1 MAVSP
6 GVPLSPED
14 ARALFLPLHGGIGIA
29 TLIGGFGALI
39 AKKGSP
45 AHIWLGRLFAGGM
58 ALVILAAIPVLLA
71 TENLFLTG
79 MGSFAGY
86 MTWTGWRIARA
97 KNASG
102 STGDLAV
109 SGAMIVVGLAF
120 AAYGALALLRGTG
133 LGIVA
138 VAMGLGAAA
147 FGRKHWRW
155 FRAPV
160 ASRAPWVGEHLGSI
174 GGGLIA
180 GLTAFGAAA
189 GTNYLPEVPE
199 PVYWLAPTVVLS
211 PLLQWASARYRS
223 AGTHR

>member
-1 MAVSP
+1 MTP
-6 GVPLSPED
+6 DD
-14 ARALFLPLHGGIGIA
+14 ARALFLPIHGAIGIV

-39 AKKGSP
+39 AKKGGA
-45 AHIWLGRLFAGGM
+45 AHVWLGRLFAGGM
-58 ALVILAAIPVLLA
+58 ALVIVAAIPVLMA

-102 STGDLAV
+102 TATDLAV
-109 SGAMIVVGLAF
+109 STAMIVVGLAF
-120 AAYGALALLRGTG
+120 AAYGALALLRGSG
-133 LGIVA
+133 LGMVA
-138 VAMGLGAAA
+138 LAMGLGAAA
-147 FGRKHWRW
+147 FGRKHVRW

-160 ASRAPWVGEHLGSI
+160 ATRTPWVGEHLGSI

-189 GTNYLPEVPE
+189 GTNYLPQVPE

-211 PLLQWASARYRS
+211 PLLQWASARYRT
-223 AGTHR
+223 GGNPG

>member
-1 MAVSP
+1 MTAWGQEVW
-6 GVPLSPED
+6 SPED
-14 ARALFLPLHGGIGIA
+14 ARTLFLPIHGSIGVA

-39 AKKGSP
+39 AKKGGA
-45 AHIWLGRLFAGGM
+45 AHVWLGRLFAGGM
-58 ALVILAAIPVLLA
+58 ALVILAAIPVLVA

-79 MGSFAGY
+79 MGTFAGY

-97 KNASG
+97 KNTAG
-102 STGDLAV
+102 TAGDQAV
-109 SGAMIVVGLAF
+109 SVAMMVVGLAF
-120 AAYGALALLRGTG
+120 AAYGALALARGAS

-138 VAMGLGAAA
+138 LAMGLGAAA

-160 ASRAPWVGEHLGSI
+160 GERAPWVAEHLGSI

-189 GTNYLPEVPE
+189 GTNYLPQVPE
-199 PVYWLAPTVVLS
+199 PVYWLAPVVVLS
-211 PLLQWASARYRS
+211 PLFQVASAGYRRGRTS
-223 AGTHR
+223 A